1 MVMKIFGKYSIEGI
15 EISDPSLRKYISLKP
30 VLIPH
35 SGARYANQQF
45 KQVEMNIVERL
56 IDKLMVTG
64 HEGRKHKRTSGRN
77 CGKKY
82 KATKIVMKAFE
93 IIERRT
99 KRNPIEVLIRA
110 IENAGPREDTTRIK
124 YGGITYHV
132 SVDISPKRRIDLALR
147 FIANGAAKRAFGK
160 KMRIYRALAEEII
173 AAYNYD
179 TKTYSI
185 AKKEEQERIAK
196 SAR

>member
-1 MVMKIFGKYSIEGI
+1 MKLFGKYSTEGI
-15 EISDPSLRKYISLKP
+15 EIRDPSLRKYISIKP

-45 KQVEMNIVERL
+45 KQIEMNIVERL

-82 KATKIVMKAFE
+82 KAMKIVMKAFE
-93 IIERRT
+93 IIEKRT
-99 KRNPIEVLIRA
+99 KKNPVEVLIRA

-124 YGGITYHV
+124 YGGITYHI

-147 FIANGAAKRAFGK
+147 FIANGAAKRAFGTK
-160 KMRIYRALAEEII
+160 IKMHEALAEEII